1 MVRKALVSWTFHLTH
16 SYSRYLNLFALGF
29 LSLLNILLI
38 NTISYQPWM
47 HTQLAAPIVDDICPA
62 GTFYSQISPDYFC
75 LDNNQRTRLS
85 IQCSPCPE
93 NTFTDLYNQRQCIP
107 CDYGTF
113 APPGASTC
121 TRCDQGNANSHCQA
135 FEADQNE
142 NQRRVLIA
150 ILVPI
155 TVLLFLLLCALVGW
169 RVRKYFLRRQRLRD
183 ETWLLSFDELMNEK
197 FKQPPQ
203 QDDDYD
209 DKDNSDDGDALTL
222 EMEDDEEKGGGQ
234 PQKLQQPFLAANN
247 SCESP
252 LSKSKC
258 TSVMVDL
265 PDPQSKSNKK
275 M

>member
-1 MVRKALVSWTFHLTH
+1 
-16 SYSRYLNLFALGF
+16 
-29 LSLLNILLI
+29 
-38 NTISYQPWM
+38 M

-142 NQRRVLIA
+142 NQRRILIA

-197 FKQPPQ
+197 FRQSPQ
-203 QDDDYD
+203 QDDGDDDDDYNY
-209 DKDNSDDGDALTL
+209 DNKGNNNDDDGDALSL
-222 EMEDDEEKGGGQ
+222 DVEDDEKDGEG
-234 PQKLQQPFLAANN
+234 QQPKLHQQLLIPAANN
-247 SCESP
+247 SCDSP

-258 TSVMVDL
+258 TSVMIDL
-265 PDPQSKSNKK
+265 PDLQSKSNKK